1 MKILCDCLN
10 FCRYELSLAKEIRVP
25 KDIDNSS
32 ALKHLFNQSLLKRIS
47 SSIANVHPSFE
58 YFEFQKLTLQMNS
71 LEMKP
76 RVLFIRDQLHQRL
89 PQNYPQALQILL
101 NSTQSNQL
109 SGFDLWPY
117 MEYVQTFG
125 LEHFDISLN
134 ALKKMTPLFT
144 AEWAIRPFIKTDP
157 KKTLAFLLK
166 CSKDKNE
173 HIRRWASEGTR
184 PRLPWGERLHIFIKD
199 PTPLFL
205 ILENLKF
212 DDSLYVRKSVSN
224 HLNDIAKDHP
234 DMVIKILKKWKSE
247 AQGENLK
254 KIDWIIQRSL
264 RTLIKEGHPKA
275 LGLIGVSSE
284 VKIKLSKLALKK
296 NKIKLGERVE
306 FSFRLASSSAKPQ
319 KLVIDYVIHFM
330 KANNKTSA
338 KVFKLK
344 TFEILSKEDL
354 LISKSHHIKKITTR
368 EYYPGRHLLEVQV
381 NGKIVGKIPWDLKV
395 DY

>member
-1 MKILCDCLN
+1 M
-10 FCRYELSLAKEIRVP
+10 P

-32 ALKHLFNQSLLKRIS
+32 ALKNLFNQSLLKKIS
-47 SSIANVHPSFE
+47 SSITKIYPSFE
-58 YFEFQKLTLQMNS
+58 QSEFQKLMPKMNS

-89 PQNYPQALQILL
+89 PQSYPQALQILL
-101 NSTQSNQL
+101 KSTESNQL

-125 LEHFDISLN
+125 LDHFDLSLN
-134 ALKKMTPLFT
+134 ALKKMTSLFT
-144 AEWAIRPFIKTDP
+144 AEWAIRPFIKKDS

-184 PRLPWGERLHIFIKD
+184 PRLPWGERLHISIKD
-199 PTPLFL
+199 PAPLFP

-234 DMVIKILKKWKSE
+234 DLVIKILKKWKSE
-247 AQGENLK
+247 ARGENLT
-254 KIDWIIQRSL
+254 KIDWVVRRSL
-264 RTLIKEGHPKA
+264 RTLIKEGHPQA

-284 VKIKLSKLALKK
+284 VEVKISKLAFKK
-296 NKIKLGERVE
+296 NKIKLGERIE
-306 FSFRLASSSAKPQ
+306 FSFQLTSSSIKPQ
-319 KLVIDYVIHFM
+319 KLVIDYLIHFM

-344 TFEILSKEDL
+344 TFEILSKENL

-368 EYYPGRHLLEVQV
+368 EYYPGRHLLELQV
-381 NGKIVGKIPWDLKV
+381 NGKVVGKIPWDLKI